1 MNKRVKTNFIL
12 AMIPTAVLGL
22 VVLLAL
28 LAVVAVLIFDEQILG
43 YLHFLG
49 GLLLILE
56 FFAGGLAVL
65 IIILLGGYVAALFAF
80 ALIPKLLIEKNK
92 GRLVAYR
99 VLMTIEYLLQAQI
112 VLFCVGMMREEIS
125 VFWIAVAVVV
135 TVLNVISAINTYTKR
150 ILV

>member
-12 AMIPTAVLGL
+12 AMIPTAILGL

-28 LAVVAVLIFDEQILG
+28 LVVVAMVVFDQKLLG

-49 GLLLILE
+49 SLLLMLE
-56 FFAGGLAVL
+56 FFAGGLAIL
-65 IIILLGGYVAALFAF
+65 LIILLGGYVAALFAF
-80 ALIPKLLIEKNK
+80 ALIPKLLIEKDK

-112 VLFCVGMMREEIS
+112 VLFCVGMMSEEFN
-125 VFWIAVAVVV
+125 VFWFIAALAV

>member
-28 LAVVAVLIFDEQILG
+28 LAVVAVIIFDEQILG

-56 FFAGGLAVL
+56 FFPAEHRNVNLDYDTL
-65 IIILLGGYVAALFAF
+65 I
-80 ALIPKLLIEKNK
+80 LITISIEKSPPFNSVVK
-92 GRLVAYR
+92 
-99 VLMTIEYLLQAQI
+99 TIA
-112 VLFCVGMMREEIS
+112 
-125 VFWIAVAVVV
+125 
-135 TVLNVISAINTYTKR
+135 
-150 ILV
+150 